1 MGNPI
6 IFSGGGYFRLFPYT
20 LIKRW
25 TTNSGYVMT
34 YLHPRDLD
42 PTQPIINELSFLRKF
57 KTYVGLKNAENKL
70 EKWLSD
76 FEFTDMATA
85 IQMIDWENVPVVNL

>member
-1 MGNPI
+1 
-6 IFSGGGYFRLFPYT
+6 
-20 LIKRW
+20 
-25 TTNSGYVMT
+25 MT
-34 YLHPRDLD
+34 YLHPRDFD
-42 PTQPIINELSFLRKF
+42 ATQPIINELSFLRKF

-85 IQMIDWENVPVVNL
+85 IQMIDWENVPVVEI